1 MASAL
6 SEWMTAWRQRID
18 AALDG
23 HLARQS
29 GAPARLLEAMR
40 YSLLAPGK
48 RLRPL
53 LVLLAAE
60 AVVGA
65 VEAALPAACAVE
77 MIHAYSLVHDDLPAM
92 DDDDLRRGRPTCH
105 KQFGEPTAILVGD
118 GLQALAFQIL
128 AEDVKPA
135 ELAAECCSELARG
148 AGVQGMVGGQMDDLD
163 WENRPGADLSM
174 LESLQGRK
182 TAALF
187 RAAARLGGLIG
198 LATASDL
205 RRWQAP
211 NGLPALSSFG
221 EHLGH
226 AFQVADDLLDVESS
240 ETQTGKRT
248 GKDTARGKLTYPGLI
263 GIEASR
269 RELAKFTA
277 AALTDLTPLG
287 ANAGKLRDFAILLT
301 QRSA

>member
-1 MASAL
+1 
-6 SEWMTAWRQRID
+6 
-18 AALDG
+18 
-23 HLARQS
+23 
-29 GAPARLLEAMR
+29 
-40 YSLLAPGK
+40 
-48 RLRPL
+48 
-53 LVLLAAE
+53 
-60 AVVGA
+60 
-65 VEAALPAACAVE
+65 
-77 MIHAYSLVHDDLPAM
+77 
-92 DDDDLRRGRPTCH
+92 
-105 KQFGEPTAILVGD
+105 
-118 GLQALAFQIL
+118 
-128 AEDVKPA
+128 
-135 ELAAECCSELARG
+135 
-148 AGVQGMVGGQMDDLD
+148 MVGGQMDDLD